1 MSSAGRSGL
10 GRASEGDTT
19 PRGPRPPATWASGTP
34 AQGYPE
40 TEQEQEESQ
49 REAALGLFGA
59 DTIGETA
66 GETGLGVAEGRPPHR
81 PKGRPISIG
90 RLWGGKVGR
99 RQPFAGWLLLSPAL
113 LLYMAFIGIPLVG
126 IVIISFLQ
134 WDLVSAPHFVGLQNF
149 RAVAHD
155 SQLGRTLLNSFLFDI
170 MTTTIHIVLGL
181 GLALAV
187 TAVRSRAVRY
197 WARTAIVAP
206 FLMSAGVV
214 ALMWSY
220 YLAGDTGPFN
230 YYLRKIGLN
239 PPNWLASSFW
249 SLPGLV
255 IIDVWATL
263 GFTFIIFLV
272 GLQSIP
278 AELQEAASIDG
289 ANAYG
294 RFRRITLPLL
304 SPATFL
310 ASVTAFI
317 GAFEIFTWPLIDT
330 NGGPGIATQT
340 IVLYIYK
347 DAFQNYQFGYSAVLS
362 LINVLLL
369 VSFLVVMG
377 LLAKRWVHYER
388 V

>member
-1 MSSAGRSGL
+1 MTLGESGL
-10 GRASEGDTT
+10 GSAPEGRTN
-19 PRGPRPPATWASGTP
+19 PRGPSPAAASPTARPDSVYSEVARAD
-34 AQGYPE
+34 
-40 TEQEQEESQ
+40 EESQ

-59 DTIGETA
+59 DHIPDLSAPEAARPGA
-66 GETGLGVAEGRPPHR
+66 GAGRR
-81 PKGRPISIG
+81 PRRTLG
-90 RLWGGKVGR
+90 RLWNGKVGT
-99 RQPFAGWLLLSPAL
+99 RQPFAGYLLLSPAL
-113 LLYMAFIGIPLVG
+113 LLYLAFIGIPLAG
-126 IVIISFLQ
+126 IVVISFLQ
-134 WDLVSAPHFVGLQNF
+134 WDLVSAPHFVGLHNF

-155 SQLGRTLLNSFLFDI
+155 SQLGKTLLNSFLFDI
-170 MTTTIHIVLGL
+170 MTTTVHIVLGL
-181 GLALAV
+181 GLALGV

-197 WARTAIVAP
+197 WARTAIVTP

-220 YLAGDTGPFN
+220 FLAGDTGPFN
-230 YYLRKIGLN
+230 YYLRQIGLN
-239 PPNWLASSFW
+239 PPNWLASSTW

-289 ANAYG
+289 ANSWG
-294 RFRRITLPLL
+294 RFRRVTIPLL

-310 ASVTAFI
+310 ASVTAFV

-330 NGGPGIATQT
+330 DGGPGIATQT
-340 IVLYIYK
+340 IVLYIYRQ
-347 DAFQNYQFGYSAVLS
+347 AFQNYQFGYSAVLS

-377 LLAKRWVHYER
+377 LLAKRWVHFER